1 MPRADTWDK
10 IISSSCPRVDDGNEL
25 DIAIAP
31 GTKTTDYFVPRPPA
45 STPYFGAFPLRSR
58 SLCSTR
64 HSSQPRPA
72 GCQNAPR
79 SSPSG
84 K

>member
-31 GTKTTDYFVPRPPA
+31 GTKTTDYFVPRPPRFNTLLRCIPA
-45 STPYFGAFPLRSR
+45 AVALALLYAPFFPTAAGRLPKGTAF
-58 SLCSTR
+58 
-64 HSSQPRPA
+64 
-72 GCQNAPR
+72 
-79 SSPSG
+79 
-84 K
+84 